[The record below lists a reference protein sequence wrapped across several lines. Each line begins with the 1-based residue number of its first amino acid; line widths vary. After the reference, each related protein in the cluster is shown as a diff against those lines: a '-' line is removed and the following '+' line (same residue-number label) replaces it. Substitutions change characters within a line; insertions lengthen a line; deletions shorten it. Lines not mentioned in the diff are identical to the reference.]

1 MDFLHPR
8 KLAFYQPFQHL
19 FDVIITQLSRLQ
31 INTLAI
37 ELDELALDLD
47 ATPQTEDSVD
57 FISET
62 LADGSVALSEMS

>member
-19 FDVIITQLSRLQ
+19 FDVIIIQLSRLQ

-37 ELDELALDLD
+37 ELDELALD
-47 ATPQTEDSVD
+47 
-57 FISET
+57 
-62 LADGSVALSEMS
+62 